1 MAIRNISGCT
11 SAQTYTV
18 DFVDFPIIG
27 NNVYYL
33 TFSCPACSPGEEPP
47 AGCYTV
53 LTPSEDSPNI
63 FVVSVDSYANSCPDC
78 LNATTQTP
86 TPPSTV
92 TPTVT
97 PTVTRT
103 PTDTRN

>member
-53 LTPSEDSPNI
+53 LTTGDSPSDI
-63 FVVSVDSYANSCPDC
+63 FVVSVDSPQNYENRFDLIPNGLTKMYVA
-78 LNATTQTP
+78 
-86 TPPSTV
+86 
-92 TPTVT
+92 
-97 PTVTRT
+97 
-103 PTDTRN
+103 

>member
-11 SAQTYTV
+11 SAQIYTV
-18 DFVDFPIIG
+18 DFRDFPIIG

-53 LTPSEDSPNI
+53 LTTGDSSSDISSGIN
-63 FVVSVDSYANSCPDC
+63 
-78 LNATTQTP
+78 
-86 TPPSTV
+86 
-92 TPTVT
+92 
-97 PTVTRT
+97 TRKS
-103 PTDTRN
+103 